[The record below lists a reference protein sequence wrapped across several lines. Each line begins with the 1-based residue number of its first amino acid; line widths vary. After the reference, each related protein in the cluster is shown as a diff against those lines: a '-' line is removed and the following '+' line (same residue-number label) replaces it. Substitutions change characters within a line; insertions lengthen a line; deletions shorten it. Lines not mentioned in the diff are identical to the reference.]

1 MVISSN
7 GVNAKFCLP
16 PRSPHFSSMRVEIDN
31 ATREYVKKTAKAV
44 IYETK
49 LTNYVRNETIKK
61 LQHFANTIHVAK

>member
-1 MVISSN
+1 
-7 GVNAKFCLP
+7 
-16 PRSPHFSSMRVEIDN
+16 MRVEIDN